1 MALLDQDWPP
11 TLLLLPE
18 ACEVAMVAGNTWVTQ
33 EGRGRGRQLPGPLML
48 LLWAPSFA
56 G

>member
-33 EGRGRGRQLPGPLML
+33 EGGGRKHVGDSGGAGLETRG
-48 LLWAPSFA
+48 
-56 G
+56 